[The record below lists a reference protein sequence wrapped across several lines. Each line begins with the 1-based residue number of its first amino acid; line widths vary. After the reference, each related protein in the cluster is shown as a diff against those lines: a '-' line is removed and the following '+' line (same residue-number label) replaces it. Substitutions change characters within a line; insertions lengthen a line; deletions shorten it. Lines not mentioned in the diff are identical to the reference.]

1 MVLSF
6 STLVTFVECSHY
18 QLIVLQLIQT
28 EIEKTMDVPPPLP
41 DKPPS
46 SYSQNDLMRTY
57 NEAKQS
63 ATPVPYITAEFDYN
77 LFPTSGYFTVGS
89 SDQPNDNP
97 AYTNGPVNEGSF
109 YSVFLRA
116 FTDTGGSRVS
126 HA

>member
-6 STLVTFVECSHY
+6 LTPVTFVECSHY
-18 QLIVLQLIQT
+18 QVIVLQLIQNET
-28 EIEKTMDVPPPLP
+28 EKAMDVPPSLP
-41 DKPPS
+41 DKPPC
-46 SYSQNDLMRTY
+46 SYSQNDLRKY

-63 ATPVPYITAEFDYN
+63 ATPVPYITAEFEYN

-109 YSVFLRA
+109 YTVFLRA

>member
-1 MVLSF
+1 M
-6 STLVTFVECSHY
+6 
-18 QLIVLQLIQT
+18 IVLQLIQNET
-28 EIEKTMDVPPPLP
+28 EKAMALRPFLP

-46 SYSQNDLMRTY
+46 SYSQNDLRKY

-77 LFPTSGYFTVGS
+77 LFPASGYFTVGS